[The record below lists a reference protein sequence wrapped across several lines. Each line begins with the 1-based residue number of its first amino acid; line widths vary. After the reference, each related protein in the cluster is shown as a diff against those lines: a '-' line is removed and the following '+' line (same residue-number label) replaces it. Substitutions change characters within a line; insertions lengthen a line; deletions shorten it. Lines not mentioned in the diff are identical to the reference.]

1 MKFYI
6 SSAFLNTRE
15 IMEIAKVADDLGYD
29 GMGIP
34 DHIVNLE
41 TLSTLY
47 IHPTG
52 ESWEWLRE
60 GWFGGGHVGSRCRR
74 FGGGIAFWRANG
86 WVVAWLCRRGGW
98 APSALTT
105 DLSLT

>member
-15 IMEIAKVADDLGYD
+15 IMEIAKVAYDLGYD

-47 IHPTG
+47 IHPPHR
-52 ESWEWLRE
+52 S
-60 GWFGGGHVGSRCRR
+60 
-74 FGGGIAFWRANG
+74 
-86 WVVAWLCRRGGW
+86 
-98 APSALTT
+98 
-105 DLSLT
+105 